1 MKKSCLFILISI
13 ILSACEYDQ
22 EYYDVSVSVDKTKYY
37 LSTSSGNS
45 TTNSSDL
52 ISATITGGAP
62 KALFYPV
69 LIKYQVNG
77 DMLSYMDFSEDMLM
91 IYENCCLEGLFE
103 NGSDYNGDRQGII
116 CNCEVDG
123 NINHEIQREWTGT
136 TFIPLAFYNTSSE
149 YRFALI
155 DPYIKADGSR
165 GNIAKRI
172 PPNNKNI
179 VTESEV
185 FSFINDGGGGLVT
198 SYNCTNGNCVD
209 PGDGNGQYS
218 TLSACQTACG
228 VSVSYNCVNGNCIDP
243 GDGNGQYSTL
253 SACQVSCGVS
263 LSYNCING
271 NCIDPGNGN
280 GQYSSLSAC
289 LNACN
294 VNSSWDCDGNGNC
307 FDPGTGNGQFSTLS
321 NCQMVCTAPPSW
333 DCDGNGNCYDPGTG
347 NGFYSSLS
355 SCNNA
360 CSGPSWDCDGNGNC
374 YDPGDGSGQ
383 YSTLSSCQ
391 SNCLPPPP
399 PNDPCNITS
408 VTYGPYTIL
417 LSPSQ
422 NTALAPNV
430 YNFGDQVTITMY
442 HPSYQFNQGGV
453 ELYKNET
460 FITSLVG
467 SFGTWSSSQR
477 TISLPSSGAGA
488 SNCYTIRVTGAAG
501 NPPYFTVS
509 DPITIY

>member
-1 MKKSCLFILISI
+1 MKKPYLFILISI
-13 ILSACEYDQ
+13 LFFSCEYDQ

-52 ISATITGGAP
+52 IMVTIADGAP

-69 LIKYQVNG
+69 LIKYQENG
-77 DMLSYMDFSEDMLM
+77 DILSYMDFSDEMLM
-91 IYENCCLEGLFE
+91 IYENCCLEGILE
-103 NGSDYNGDRQGII
+103 NGSDYNGDREGII
-116 CNCEVDG
+116 CNCEVNG
-123 NINHEIQREWTGT
+123 SLTHEVEREWTGT
-136 TFIPLAFYNTSSE
+136 SYIPLAFYNTGYE
-149 YRFALI
+149 YKFALI
-155 DPYIKADGSR
+155 DPFIKSDGSR
-165 GNIAKRI
+165 GNIVKRI
-172 PPNNKNI
+172 APNSKNI
-179 VTESEV
+179 VSQSEI
-185 FSFINDGGGGLVT
+185 FTFINDGSGGLAT
-198 SYNCTNGNCVD
+198 SYNCTNGNC
-209 PGDGNGQYS
+209 
-218 TLSACQTACG
+218 
-228 VSVSYNCVNGNCIDP
+228 IDP
-243 GDGNGQYSTL
+243 GNGNGQYSTL
-253 SACQVSCGVS
+253 SACQVACGVS
-263 LSYNCING
+263 DSYNCING

-280 GQYSSLSAC
+280 GQYSTLSAC
-289 LNACN
+289 LNVCSI
-294 VNSSWDCDGNGNC
+294 NSSWDCDGNGNC
-307 FDPGTGNGQFSTLS
+307 YDPGDGNGQFSTLN
-321 NCQMVCTAPPSW
+321 NCQMVCTVPASW

-347 NGFYSSLS
+347 NGFYSSLNN
-355 SCNNA
+355 CINA
-360 CSGPSWDCDGNGNC
+360 CSGPSWDCDGMGQC
-374 YDPGDGSGQ
+374 FDPGDGSGQ

-391 SNCLPPPP
+391 SNCNPPPP

-417 LSPSQ
+417 LSPSP
-422 NTALAPNV
+422 NTSLSSNV

-467 SFGTWSSSQR
+467 SFGTWSGSQR
-477 TISLPSSGAGA
+477 TINLPSSGAGA